1 MGIYQLCYLKMHS
14 GMLFLAGHTEDKE
27 KETLLKALSDVMDA
41 ARKAMAGKSFAR
53 SPYRAPIAALAAG
66 AAAALAYP
74 DGFERRRKIIA
85 LNPAAAA
92 AERRHILVTPPQQR
106 LRGHRRRPNRK
117 PIKKPHALLGA
128 ARAVVL

>member
-66 AAAALAYP
+66 LPRSPIWSRENGKKCA
-74 DGFERRRKIIA
+74 RKS
-85 LNPAAAA
+85 
-92 AERRHILVTPPQQR
+92 
-106 LRGHRRRPNRK
+106 
-117 PIKKPHALLGA
+117 
-128 ARAVVL
+128 

>member
-53 SPYRAPIAALAAG
+53 SPYRAPIAALAADAARLSG
-66 AAAALAYP
+66 AGRTGKNARGNL
-74 DGFERRRKIIA
+74 DGFKRRRKIIVR
-85 LNPAAAA
+85 NPAAAA
-92 AERRHILVTPPQQR
+92 AERT
-106 LRGHRRRPNRK
+106 
-117 PIKKPHALLGA
+117 
-128 ARAVVL
+128 